1 MNEQDIK
8 NNIEEEAT
16 EEIIEEKEENIES
29 IDNEEENIPEEIL
42 HCPSFEETEDLVKQ
56 RIT

>member
-8 NNIEEEAT
+8 NNIEEEVT

-29 IDNEEENIPEEIL
+29 INNEEENNPEGIL

>member
-29 IDNEEENIPEEIL
+29 IDNEEEKNPEEIL
-42 HCPSFEETEDLVKQ
+42 HIPSFEETEDLVKQ